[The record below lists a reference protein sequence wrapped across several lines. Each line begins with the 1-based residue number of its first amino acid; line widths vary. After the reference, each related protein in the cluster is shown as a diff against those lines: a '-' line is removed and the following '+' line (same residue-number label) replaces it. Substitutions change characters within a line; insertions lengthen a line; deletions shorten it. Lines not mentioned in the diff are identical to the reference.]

1 MECLSLLDFKNIA
14 HAESFS
20 ECVGVFV
27 FVIVFV
33 FVYGHQIQGT
43 EEEVFDAV
51 ITSRLLIIGSPR

>member
-14 HAESFS
+14 HAEPFS

-33 FVYGHQIQGT
+33 IVFVFVL
-43 EEEVFDAV
+43 VFLV
-51 ITSRLLIIGSPR
+51 IFE